1 MKLIFIGLVLLVA
14 VVVISLVPTKQALV
28 TSNKETDTLKAEN
41 SVVKY
46 NIKDLPKHGISLVA
60 PSDPALSK
68 NLKPIDPYSVFL
80 RNTSSRPIV
89 GYSIKW
95 ECFDGKNESAS
106 RNTFYDR
113 HLRSNLG
120 VVFMYGEETDRKAI
134 LDRLE
139 EVIWQNSTWL
149 ISYDLPALPVG
160 TVTKEDSPEI
170 NEAALAQMRA
180 ACPEMTITLD
190 GVFFDDGRFVGPDT
204 IGFFTYVETHVAMRH
219 EMFQKVQTEL
229 KSGKTPTEVFRGLE
243 QIANSESTEPRAETE
258 VSRTEFRKLF
268 AQDVLGMRN
277 TWGVDKAIEKIQ
289 LHLSKPWLKPR
300 KSED

>member
-1 MKLIFIGLVLLVA
+1 M
-14 VVVISLVPTKQALV
+14 
-28 TSNKETDTLKAEN
+28 
-41 SVVKY
+41 KY
-46 NIKDLPKHGISLVA
+46 NIKDLPKHGISLLA

-68 NLKPIDPYSVFL
+68 DLKPIDPYSVFL

-95 ECFDGKNESAS
+95 ECDDGKRESAT

-120 VVFMYGEETDRKAI
+120 VVFMYGDEIDRRAI

-149 ISYDLPALPVG
+149 ISYDLPAQPVG
-160 TVTKEDSPEI
+160 TVTNEDSPEI
-170 NEAALAQMRA
+170 NEAAVAQMQA

-190 GVFFDDGRFVGPDT
+190 GVFFDDGKFVGPDT
-204 IGFFTYVETHVAMRH
+204 IGFFTHVETHVAMRL

-243 QIANSESTEPRAETE
+243 QIANSESTESRAQREM
-258 VSRTEFRKLF
+258 SRTEFRKLF

-277 TWGVDKAIEKIQ
+277 IWGVDKAIEKIQ
-289 LHLSKPWLKPR
+289 VHLSKPWLTPR

>member
-1 MKLIFIGLVLLVA
+1 MKVIFLGLVLVGFA
-14 VVVISLVPTKQALV
+14 VVFSLVIT
-28 TSNKETDTLKAEN
+28 NKEIVTRKAE
-41 SVVKY
+41 SSFVKY
-46 NIKDLPKHGISLVA
+46 KIKDLPQHGISLLA

-68 NLKPIDPYSVFL
+68 ELKPIDPYSVFL

-89 GYSIKW
+89 GYAIKW
-95 ECFDGKNESAS
+95 ECFDGKNESAN

-113 HLRSNLG
+113 HLRSGLGG

-134 LDRLE
+134 LNRLE
-139 EVIWQNSTWL
+139 EVIWPNSTWL
-149 ISYDLPALPVG
+149 ISYDLPARPIG

-170 NEAALAQMRA
+170 NEAAVAEMRA

-204 IGFFTYVETHVAMRH
+204 IGFFTHVETQVAMRL
-219 EMFQKVQTEL
+219 EVFQKVLTEL
-229 KSGKTPTEVFRGLE
+229 KSGKTPTEVFQGLE

-258 VSRTEFRKLF
+258 MSRTEFRQLF
-268 AQDVLGMRN
+268 ARDVVGMRN
-277 TWGVDKAIEKIQ
+277 IWGVDKAIEKIQ
-289 LHLSKPWLKPR
+289 LQVSKPWLKPR

>member
-1 MKLIFIGLVLLVA
+1 MKFILLAIVLVGFAVFFSFVITPKEVA
-14 VVVISLVPTKQALV
+14 IHQAESTVVRF
-28 TSNKETDTLKAEN
+28 
-41 SVVKY
+41 
-46 NIKDLPKHGISLVA
+46 NIKDLPEHGILLIA
-60 PSDPALSK
+60 PSDPAFSK
-68 NLKPIDPYSVFL
+68 DLKPIDPYSVFL

-106 RNTFYDR
+106 RNTLYDR

-134 LDRLE
+134 LNKLE
-139 EVIWQNSTWL
+139 EVIWPNSTWL
-149 ISYDLPALPVG
+149 ISYDLPARPIG
-160 TVTKEDSPEI
+160 TGTKEDSPEN
-170 NEAALAQMRA
+170 NEAAVAEMRA

-204 IGFFTYVETHVAMRH
+204 IGFFTHVETHVAMRR
-219 EMFQKVQTEL
+219 EVFQKVQTEL
-229 KSGKTPTEVFRGLE
+229 KSGKTPTEVFQGLE
-243 QIANSESTEPRAETE
+243 QIANSDSTEPRAETE
-258 VSRTEFRKLF
+258 MSRTEFRKLF
-268 AQDVLGMRN
+268 ARDVLGMRN

-289 LHLSKPWLKPR
+289 LQLSKPWLKPR

>member
-1 MKLIFIGLVLLVA
+1 MKVIFLGLVLVGFA
-14 VVVISLVPTKQALV
+14 VIFSLVIT
-28 TSNKETDTLKAEN
+28 NKEIVTRKAEN
-41 SVVKY
+41 SFVKY
-46 NIKDLPKHGISLVA
+46 KIKDLPEHSISLLA

-68 NLKPIDPYSVFL
+68 ELIPIDPYSVFL

-95 ECFDGKNESAS
+95 QCFDGKNESAS

-113 HLRSNLG
+113 HLRSSLE

-134 LDRLE
+134 LNRLE
-139 EVIWQNSTWL
+139 EVIWPNSTWL
-149 ISYDLPALPVG
+149 ISYHLPARPIG

-170 NEAALAQMRA
+170 NEAAVAEMRA

-190 GVFFDDGRFVGPDT
+190 GVFFDDGSFVGPDT
-204 IGFFTYVETHVAMRH
+204 IGFFTHVETQVAMRL
-219 EMFQKVQTEL
+219 EVFQKVLTEL
-229 KSGKTPTEVFRGLE
+229 KSGKTPTEVFQGLE

-258 VSRTEFRKLF
+258 MSRTECRNLF
-268 AQDVLGMRN
+268 ARDVVGMRN
-277 TWGVDKAIEKIQ
+277 MWGVDKAIEKIQ
-289 LHLSKPWLKPR
+289 LQLSKPWLKPR